1 MAAELAIALAELTK
15 PRGRGL
21 LLFEALEVRAEWL
34 TLGEEVARLIGATTL
49 AARLAENVSLRSNK
63 FPALYRCVRFSRRV
77 ECRAV

>member
-1 MAAELAIALAELTK
+1 VAAELAIALAELTK
-15 PRGRGL
+15 PRG

-34 TLGEEVARLIGATTL
+34 TLGEEVARLIGAPTL

-77 ECRAV
+77 GCRAV